1 MLQVRLLGPVDVLV
15 DGTSRPVRGL
25 RRTAVLAMLAVHSGD
40 IVSVDRLIDAVWPD
54 QPPSTAANTVQSHIS
69 HLRQVLGT
77 RAAILA
83 RPPGYLLDLGAEAT
97 DVRVVERLVQ
107 TSGQHTDPA
116 ARAGQLRAALGMWR
130 GQPLANL
137 AELAGKLAWLD
148 EQVDRA
154 YRLRLEATRGL
165 VDARLA
171 LGEHVALV
179 PELERLIRDHPFDE
193 LIHGQ
198 LILALYRSGRQAEA
212 LKAYHRV
219 RRALSDDLGFDPGR
233 TLRELE
239 TAILR
244 QDPELDLAPWV
255 QPAVAAPAVLEP
267 VVDAAQPVPHP
278 PTERLEQPGLPPP
291 AQLPATVPGFSG
303 RTAELA
309 ALDTARASGPDPD
322 QAGIV
327 IASISGSPG
336 TGKTALAVHWA
347 HRVAAHFP
355 DGQLYVNLRGFD
367 PAGQVMD
374 SGEAVHR
381 FLDAL
386 GVPAARVPADLDA
399 RAALYRSA
407 LAGKRMLILLD
418 NARDE
423 EQVRPLL
430 PGAAGCLVLVTSRS
444 WLPGL
449 VAGNGARSI
458 PLDVLSPVQAREMLT
473 RRLGA
478 DRVGAEPRAVEE
490 IIRRCARLPLALAI
504 VAARAATYPH
514 LPLDGLAAS
523 LRDAADR
530 LDVLASDDPHTDVR
544 AVFSWSLRALSPAA
558 VRLFR
563 LIGLHPGPDLAAPT
577 MASLAALPVARVR
590 PLLAELGAAN
600 LLTEHTPGRY
610 TCHDLLRVYAADL
623 ISAEDS
629 EADREAA
636 SRRLLDHLLHTAH
649 AADRLLRPGRD
660 AIALPEPE
668 PGVSPEALV
677 DHQQALAWFT
687 AERPVLLAAIRHASL
702 SGRDTY
708 TWQLV
713 WTVWTFLDRTGH
725 WHDQSAAGQ
734 AALAAGMRL
743 GDPSA
748 QGRAL
753 RVLAGADSHLGRI
766 DESYRGL
773 WRALDLH
780 REAGDRLL
788 EAHTHHTLGY
798 LFGRQGRDAEAADQ
812 SRRALALYRSVGN
825 RLGEADALNSVGWF
839 DAMLGDYERAL
850 NSCLRALALLQELGD
865 QHGEA
870 LTWDSVGYIQ
880 HHLGQFGES
889 VGSYRRALDLFR
901 ALGDRHHEAT
911 ALTDLGDTHA
921 SAGNREAAQDCWRY
935 ALLILT
941 DLDHSDAETVRAR
954 LTPSAVL

>member
-1 MLQVRLLGPVDVLV
+1 MQVRLLGPVDVLV
-15 DGTSRPVRGL
+15 DGTSTPVRGL
-25 RRTAVLAMLAVHSGD
+25 RRTAVLAVLAVQSGD

-69 HLRQVLGT
+69 HLRQVLGSRT
-77 RAAILA
+77 AILA
-83 RPPGYLLDLGAEAT
+83 RPPGYLLDIGGDAT
-97 DVRVVERLVQ
+97 DVRAAERMIH
-107 TSGQHTDPA
+107 SGNQLLDPA
-116 ARAGQLRAALGMWR
+116 ARTAQLRAALALWR

-137 AELAGKLAWLD
+137 AELTGQLPWLD
-148 EQVDRA
+148 EQVERMH
-154 YRLRLEATRGL
+154 RLRLEATRGL

-171 LGEHVALV
+171 VGEHVQLV

-193 LIHGQ
+193 LIHAQ
-198 LILALYRSGRQAEA
+198 FILALYRSGRQAEA
-212 LKAYHRV
+212 LSAYQRL
-219 RRALSDDLGFDPGR
+219 RRALSDDLGIDPGR
-233 TLRELE
+233 TLRDLE

-244 QDPELDLAPWV
+244 QDPELDLLV
-255 QPAVAAPAVLEP
+255 HAARP
-267 VVDAAQPVPHP
+267 VPQQPVPHP
-278 PTERLEQPGLPPP
+278 VPHPAAEPGLPPP

-309 ALDTARASGPDPD
+309 ALDSALVPAPRPGTPGQPGVVVAT
-322 QAGIV
+322 
-327 IASISGSPG
+327 ISGSPG

-347 HRVAAHFP
+347 HRAAGHFP

-386 GVPAARVPADLDA
+386 GVPAQRVPADLDA

-430 PGAAGCLVLVTSRS
+430 PGAAGSLVLVTSRS

-449 VAGNGARSI
+449 VAGNGARAI
-458 PLDVLSPVQAREMLT
+458 TLDLLSYAEARDMLI

-478 DRVGAEPRAVEE
+478 DRVSAEQRAVEE

-514 LPLDGLAAS
+514 LPLLGLAAS
-523 LRDAADR
+523 LRDVADR
-530 LDVLASDDPHTDVR
+530 LDALASDDPHTDVR
-544 AVFSWSLRALSPAA
+544 AVFSWSYRALTLQAA
-558 VRLFR
+558 RLFR
-563 LIGLHPGPDLAAPT
+563 LLGLHPGPDFAAPAV
-577 MASLAALPVARVR
+577 ASLAAIPPARVR
-590 PLLAELGAAN
+590 PLLAELAAAN
-600 LLTEHTPGRY
+600 LISEHVPGRY

-623 ISAEDS
+623 TETEDGPAE
-629 EADREAA
+629 REAA

-660 AIALPEPE
+660 SIALAAPE
-668 PGVSPEALV
+668 PGITPEPLA
-677 DHQQALAWFT
+677 DHQRALAWFT
-687 AERPVLLAAIRHASL
+687 AERPVLLAAVQHAAVAGL
-702 SGRDTY
+702 DTH

-713 WTVWTFLDRTGH
+713 WTMWTFLDRTGH
-725 WHDQSAAGQ
+725 WHDQSTAGQ
-734 AALAAGMRL
+734 AALVAGMRL

-766 DESYRGL
+766 GDSYRQL

-780 REAGDRLL
+780 RRAGDRLL
-788 EAHTHHTLGY
+788 EAHTHHTIGY
-798 LFGRQGRDAEAADQ
+798 LYGRQDRIAEAAEEC
-812 SRRALALYRSVGN
+812 RKALALYRQVGN

-839 DAMLGDYERAL
+839 DALLGDYGRAL
-850 NSCLRALALLQELGD
+850 TSCQRALALLQELGD
-865 QHGEA
+865 QHGQA
-870 LTWDSVGYIQ
+870 LTWDSVGYAQ
-880 HHLGQFGES
+880 HHLGHYPDA
-889 VGSYRRALDLFR
+889 VASYRRALELFR
-901 ALGDRHHEAT
+901 SLGDRHHEAT
-911 ALTDLGDTHA
+911 ALTDLGDTHE
-921 SAGNREAAQDCWRY
+921 SAGNREAALDCWRY

-941 DLDHSDAETVRAR
+941 DLEHSDAEAVRTR
-954 LTPSAVL
+954 LSAVTVA